1 MAQTSLPKRVAL
13 DNSVISALHE
23 AEALARVLGFW
34 PARWI
39 VPYQVRDEAGAWKT
53 QGSRVLVILDAL
65 ARESVLEFA
74 SVEPLTEGPVFA
86 RLQRTLGQGES
97 AAIAIAFH
105 RGSWV
110 ATDDRRARRSCGE
123 LSPRVPSI
131 STEGLLGLAV
141 KDGFLSRSEADL
153 VWAATKIR
161 DPQRRVP

>member
-1 MAQTSLPKRVAL
+1 MPATSLHPRVLL

-23 AEALARVLGFW
+23 AESLSRVLRFW

-53 QGSRVLVILDAL
+53 QGSRVVAILDAL
-65 ARESVLEFA
+65 AQESVLDLA

-86 RLQRTLGQGES
+86 RLQRALGQGES

-110 ATDDRRARRSCGE
+110 ATDDRRARRACDE
-123 LSPRVPSI
+123 LSPTVPWI
-131 STEGLLGLAV
+131 ATEGLLGLAV
-141 KDGFLSRSEADL
+141 TDGFLARSEAEL
-153 VWAATKIR
+153 VWTATKIR
-161 DPQRRVP
+161 DPQRRIP

>member
-1 MAQTSLPKRVAL
+1 MARTSLPRRVVL

-23 AEALARVLGFW
+23 AESLGRVLGFW

-39 VPYQVRDEAGAWKT
+39 VPYQVRYEAGDWKA
-53 QGSRVLVILDAL
+53 QGSRVVAILDAL

-74 SVEPLTEGPVFA
+74 SIEPLTEGPVFA

-110 ATDDRRARRSCGE
+110 AIDNRRARRACDE
-123 LSPRVPSI
+123 LSPRVPWI
-131 STEGLLGLAV
+131 STEGLLGIAMT
-141 KDGFLSRSEADL
+141 DGFLTRSEAES

-161 DPQRRVP
+161 DPQRRIP